1 MESPIHQDSQ
11 IAVTADISRRRSNT
25 LALRPKFREVSLM
38 LQKMDRLVLRF
49 RRTEPGT
56 AFASA
61 WQTSRTVRD
70 LGGSAPGAPE
80 PVSPAA

>member
-1 MESPIHQDSQ
+1 
-11 IAVTADISRRRSNT
+11 
-25 LALRPKFREVSLM
+25 M

-61 WQTSRTVRD
+61 WKASRIVRD
-70 LGGSAPGAPE
+70 LGGSAPGEPE
-80 PVSPAA
+80 PVTPAA